1 MGTTTCKVKVATA
14 LPALFSATHANVPL
28 SSTVA
33 VLRNN
38 SLLRVPR
45 EKYAF
50 RFPICTKKVQG
61 SPRFAFARIYSSSH
75 LAQRPSRRGSSV

>member
-38 SLLRVPR
+38 SLLRVPVGR
-45 EKYAF
+45 HA
-50 RFPICTKKVQG
+50 V
-61 SPRFAFARIYSSSH
+61 
-75 LAQRPSRRGSSV
+75 LDL